1 MTEQEKI
8 IEKTK
13 DFIREKFEGES
24 SGHDWW
30 HIYRIWRNSMAIGK
44 EEGANMYVVQL
55 GALLHDIA
63 DYKFHGGD
71 FTAGPKAAR
80 EYLEKS
86 NVDQTTIN
94 HVCEIVESISFKGAG
109 AEKPMKTQ
117 EGKIVRDAD
126 RLDAMG
132 AIGIAGCFAYGG
144 HKRNAIH
151 LPNIK
156 PQLHKTAKEYLTR
169 QNSQINHFHEKLL
182 LQKDLMLT
190 QAGKR
195 IAEGR
200 HQYMLKYLEQF
211 NNEWEGLV

>member
-1 MTEQEKI
+1 MIEQEKI

-13 DFIREKFEGES
+13 NFIRKKFEGES

-30 HIYRIWRNSMAIGK
+30 HIYRVWQNSRVIGK

-80 EYLEKS
+80 EYLEKLRV
-86 NVDQTTIN
+86 NEKTIN
-94 HVCEIVESISFKGAG
+94 NVCYIVENISFKGAG
-109 AEKPMKTQ
+109 AEKPMKTL

-132 AIGIAGCFAYGG
+132 AIGIARCFAYGG
-144 HKRNAIH
+144 HKGKPIH
-151 LPNIK
+151 LPEVK
-156 PQLHKTAKEYLTR
+156 PKLHQTAKEYLAR

-182 LQKDLMLT
+182 LLKDLMLT

-195 IAEGR
+195 MAKRR
-200 HQYMLKYLEQF
+200 HQYMLQYLEQF